1 MFLLGTI
8 FQWFTGK
15 RRYWCVNCQM
25 ECIGKRRMNHTDVS
39 YCVRCDTMR
48 PVEVTV
54 GI

>member
-1 MFLLGTI
+1 MFVLGTI

-15 RRYWCVNCQM
+15 RRLWCVNCQM
-25 ECIGKRRMNHTDVS
+25 ECMGKRTINNTPVS
-39 YCVRCDTMR
+39 WCARCNTWR